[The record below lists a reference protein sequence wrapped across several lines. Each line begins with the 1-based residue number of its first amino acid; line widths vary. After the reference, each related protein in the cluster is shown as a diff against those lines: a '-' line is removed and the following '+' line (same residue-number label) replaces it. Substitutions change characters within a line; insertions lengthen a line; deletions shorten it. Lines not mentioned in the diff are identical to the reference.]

1 MVVVKQDDLEKKL
14 SQYPKLVASYGEN
27 SEQVIT
33 FIEKQNK
40 KIQDYIDGKLDI
52 DAESAPVM
60 QEFIDMFAKDE
71 KTRVAAS
78 EKLANF
84 LNELKNLEQTDQVTP
99 DVTENQ
105 VHVIIEKKR
114 KRSPYPDRNQE
125 FIDAVSAAVFV
136 DMGVISDADYKAAN
150 GKPDKV
156 LDLLQ
161 SVPELNEKQQQEFSA
176 RLADRLVENDA
187 WFDMLPPSILAKAYT
202 EFKRRLDSADEKEH
216 DALENRLQKVQDRM
230 NQLTDEF
237 AGKVGYWFADQT
249 SVADIYDGYSEMFAV
264 CKEYSDDSRKAVI
277 DQNQSTLDECMKSF
291 DDLWGLDSVDPERAE
306 ELEPRLDKLNRV
318 LGKHDVS
325 EETMGLAGKYKFLDK
340 DGKPIPQFVDAQGNT
355 VVDYSKGCVLDA
367 DGRLARVIDLAKHDV
382 AKRHV
387 AQLDEEIN
395 ADALGK
401 EADDAVLFKLFEIDT
416 AGKVVEG
423 ALENPEQFT
432 DPKYFESFVAELGQN
447 GGQVTENGYQGAMDA
462 QVNQTMGFAGRLKSK
477 LKNASGKATG
487 FFKKLFKPIE
497 KNDRRAKDR
506 FENTDKSTDRQ
517 KRIEFFK
524 RMLTGFANA
533 FLVSAAITVI
543 ATAAASLTGISVA
556 ASLAVI
562 GVVTA
567 IGVSAYQIHKWKK
580 AQEKAGKPTDI
591 QALLADGRMMASLGT
606 SALGAI
612 AMCFGAAGFAQAAMA
627 LGFGAMAVGGA
638 NNVVSTYQDA
648 KQHGFSTME
657 ALMWALGNAI
667 AVVAGGIAGRTT
679 ANWGINQFNAHNPEN
694 TIFQNKEVTQQ
705 EQTVSREETRIVYKE
720 GVTEHAREI
729 AESWYRDN
737 PAELQHRVEMIEQY
751 NAENGTNIDPY
762 RAIVLNA
769 DAGGQT
775 FDNNAL
781 HVDGGGVKYSGGQ
794 HTVMTDAWA
803 RAHDVSPQELSALR
817 NMFADGVLTSDEMSA
832 AMKMDAMVSANNE
845 VGYVDGRPAHY
856 DGVLHQNTVDAN
868 GNPIFTTY
876 TGGESVFEN
885 QTVVIQDTVT
895 VDVVNYNPV
904 DVPFGMGMF
913 GQYFRKGYSKLKDRI
928 GTFADK
934 IFKTKKEII
943 EPEPP
948 VPPVPPRPL
957 PPRPE
962 PKPLPP
968 HIEPEPPVPPVPP
981 RPLPPGP
988 EPKPLP
994 PHIEPEHD
1002 PVLRISRAN
1011 AKILLDSPE
1020 IIERIQ
1026 QGRHGAALSHR
1037 IAEHLKSKKKDA
1049 EQKVRTTKNRCA
1061 WSADRRATD
1070 EELAIAV
1077 EQVFLREE
1085 LNGYHGEHAHQHA
1098 GEIGKYAEL
1107 EKLEQRRKYITN
1119 DKDLRIWQFEYNKLV
1134 AEIKD
1139 LESRLIPDEYFVDAQ
1154 EFILEYKRKKQEQGI
1169 VQYVQPAVIVE
1180 QEPVEE
1186 QVEPESVTEEIVDKE
1201 PEITNQDSA
1210 VVQQEPVDVA
1220 QEPTTARG
1228 NSKSNPFRIA
1238 TVAVKDRKPR
1248 NILHIFKKAAKKV
1261 EENPRDVYRKMRKQK
1276 KKGMPVGYQTTS
1288 GNDM

>member
-1 MVVVKQDDLEKKL
+1 MVAVKQDDLEKKL

-27 SEQVIT
+27 SEQVIS

-150 GKPDKV
+150 GNPDNV

-176 RLADRLVENDA
+176 RLAGRLVENEA

-202 EFKRRLDSADEKEH
+202 EFKRRLESADEKEH

-277 DQNQSTLDECMKSF
+277 DQNQSILNECMKSF

-318 LGKHDVS
+318 LGKHDIS

-340 DGKPIPQFVDAQGNT
+340 DGKPIPQFVDAQGNAA
-355 VVDYSKGCVLDA
+355 VDYSKGCVLDA

-395 ADALGK
+395 ADVLGK

-497 KNDRRAKDR
+497 KNDKRAKDR

-543 ATAAASLTGISVA
+543 ATAAASLSGVGLAT
-556 ASLAVI
+556 SLAVI

-591 QALLADGRMMASLGT
+591 QALLADGRMIASLGT

-648 KQHGFSTME
+648 KQHGFSTTE
-657 ALMWALGNAI
+657 SLMWALGNAA

-803 RAHDVSPQELSALR
+803 RAHDVSPQELAALK
-817 NMFADGVLTSDEMSA
+817 NMFADGVLTSDEMA
-832 AMKMDAMVSANNE
+832 AAIKMDAMVSANNE

-913 GQYFRKGYSKLKDRI
+913 GQYFRKGYSKPKDRI

-934 IFKTKKEII
+934 ILKTKKEII
-943 EPEPP
+943 EPEPEPEPEPP

-957 PPRPE
+957 P
-962 PKPLPP
+962 LPP
-968 HIEPEPPVPPVPP
+968 YT
-981 RPLPPGP
+981 
-988 EPKPLP
+988 
-994 PHIEPEHD
+994 EPEHE

-1026 QGRHGAALSHR
+1026 RGRHGAALSHR
-1037 IAEHLKSKKKDA
+1037 IAEHSKSKKKDV
-1049 EQKVRTTKNRCA
+1049 EQKLRKAKKECS

-1085 LNGYHGEHAHQHA
+1085 LKGYHGEHAHQHA

-1154 EFILEYKRKKQEQGI
+1154 EFIPEYKRKKQEQGN

-1186 QVEPESVTEEIVDKE
+1186 QVEPESVTEEIVDTE

-1210 VVQQEPVDVA
+1210 VVQ

-1248 NILHIFKKAAKKV
+1248 NILHIFKKAAKNI